1 MRFPPLHEARF
12 VRRLNRFAATV
23 SLNGR
28 EVMVHVANSGR
39 MRELLLPGNLCY
51 LTDQPCSH
59 RKTAFDLTL
68 VAIDA
73 VDVAAVRESP
83 APYAASLE
91 SPSDPRTL
99 VSADARLPNALVWEA
114 WRDGALSRFEGYVTA
129 RREVRYYDSRLDLLF
144 SSPDG
149 QCYVEIKSVT
159 LVQDGVAR
167 FPDAPTDR
175 GRRHVSTLVHAVEE
189 GHRAAAVFVIQRG
202 DADALSPYD
211 AHDPLFGEAL
221 REAVAAGVEAYAFTC
236 SVTRES
242 ITIAG
247 EVPVLL

>member
-39 MRELLLPGNLCY
+39 MRELLQPGNLCY
-51 LTDQPCSH
+51 LTGQPGSH
-59 RKTAFDLTL
+59 RKTTL
-68 VAIDA
+68 ST
-73 VDVAAVRESP
+73 SP
-83 APYAASLE
+83 SSPSTASTLRLYASLRRPTPRAASC
-91 SPSDPRTL
+91 PSDARTL

-114 WRDGALSRFEGYVTA
+114 WRDGALPRFEDYPSA
-129 RREVRYYDSRLDLLF
+129 RREVRYHDSRLDLLL
-144 SSPDG
+144 SSPDE

-175 GRRHVSTLVHAVEE
+175 GRRHVSTLVRAVR
-189 GHRAAAVFVIQRG
+189 GRPPRRGRFRHTTRRRLAPSPPTTPMTRSSARRCARPLPRASRPTP
-202 DADALSPYD
+202 SP
-211 AHDPLFGEAL
+211 APSPG
-221 REAVAAGVEAYAFTC
+221 
-236 SVTRES
+236 S
-242 ITIAG
+242 
-247 EVPVLL
+247 P

>member
-23 SLNGR
+23 SLDGR

-39 MRELLLPGNLCY
+39 MRELLQPGNLCY
-51 LTDQPCSH
+51 LTEQPGSH

-68 VAIDA
+68 VAIDG
-73 VDVAAVRESP
+73 VAAVAVREAP
-83 APYAASLE
+83 APYAAGREL
-91 SPSDPRTL
+91 PIDDRTL

-114 WRDGALSRFEGYVTA
+114 WRDGALPHFEGYEMA
-129 RREVRYYDSRLDLLF
+129 RREVRYHDSRLDILL
-144 SSPDG
+144 SSPDE

-167 FPDAPTDR
+167 FPDAPTER
-175 GRRHVSTLVHAVEE
+175 GRRHVSTLVRAVRE
-189 GHRAAAVFVIQRG
+189 GHRAAAVFVIQRA
-202 DADALSPYD
+202 DARALSPYD
-211 AHDPLFGEAL
+211 DHDPLFGEAL

-236 SVTRES
+236 SVTRET

>member
-1 MRFPPLHEARF
+1 MRLPPLHEARF

-39 MRELLLPGNLCY
+39 LRELLQPGSLCY
-51 LTDQPCSH
+51 LTDQPASH
-59 RKTAFDLTL
+59 RKTAFDLSL
-68 VAIDA
+68 VAIDRPQG
-73 VDVAAVRESP
+73 DGVREPS
-83 APYAASLE
+83 AAYGTERGQAQDSI
-91 SPSDPRTL
+91 L

-114 WRDGALSRFEGYVTA
+114 WRDGTLPHFEGYPSA
-129 RREVRYYDSRLDLLF
+129 RREVRYHDSRLDLLL
-144 SSPDG
+144 SSPDEL
-149 QCYVEIKSVT
+149 CYVEIKSVT
-159 LVQDGVAR
+159 LVQGGVAR

-175 GRRHVSTLVHAVEE
+175 GRRHVSTLVRAVRE

-202 DADALSPYD
+202 DARALSPYD
-211 AHDPLFGEAL
+211 AHDPLFGAAL

-242 ITIAG
+242 IAIAG

>member
-1 MRFPPLHEARF
+1 MRLPPLHEARF

-39 MRELLLPGNLCY
+39 LRELLQPGSLCY
-51 LTDQPCSH
+51 LTEQPASH
-59 RKTAFDLTL
+59 RKTAFDLSL
-68 VAIDA
+68 VAIDRPRGDG
-73 VDVAAVRESP
+73 VREPVAAYGTERGQAQDSI
-83 APYAASLE
+83 
-91 SPSDPRTL
+91 L

-114 WRDGALSRFEGYVTA
+114 WRDGELPRFEGYPSA
-129 RREVRYYDSRLDLLF
+129 RREVRYHDSRLDLLL
-144 SSPDG
+144 SSPDEL
-149 QCYVEIKSVT
+149 CYVEIKSVT

-175 GRRHVSTLVHAVEE
+175 GRRHVSTLVRAVEE

-202 DADALSPYD
+202 DARALSPYD
-211 AHDPLFGEAL
+211 AHDPLFGAAL

-236 SVTRES
+236 AVTRES

-247 EVPVLL
+247 QVPVLL

>member
-39 MRELLLPGNLCY
+39 LRELLQPGSLCY
-51 LTDQPCSH
+51 LTEQPGSH
-59 RKTAFDLTL
+59 RKTAFDLAL
-68 VAIDA
+68 VAIERPGYEG
-73 VDVAAVRESP
+73 VREP
-83 APYAASLE
+83 QAPYDLAHEQSTAG
-91 SPSDPRTL
+91 TIL
-99 VSADARLPNALVWEA
+99 VSADSRLPNALVWEA
-114 WRDGALSRFEGYVTA
+114 WHDGTLPHLEGYPSA
-129 RREVRYYDSRLDLLF
+129 RREVRYHDSRLDMLLE
-144 SSPDG
+144 SSEG
-149 QCYVEIKSVT
+149 KCYVEVKSVT

-175 GRRHVSTLVHAVEE
+175 GRRHVATLVHAVEE
-189 GHRAAAVFVIQRG
+189 GYRAAAVFVIQR
-202 DADALSPYD
+202 ADAVGLSPYD
-211 AHDPLFGEAL
+211 AHDPLFGAAL

-236 SVTRES
+236 AVTRES

-247 EVPVLL
+247 EVQVLL

>member
-1 MRFPPLHEARF
+1 MRFPPLLEARF

-23 SLNGR
+23 SLGGR

-39 MRELLLPGNLCY
+39 MRELLQPGNLCY
-51 LTDQPCSH
+51 LTDQPGSH

-73 VDVAAVRESP
+73 VGAAAVRESP
-83 APYAASLE
+83 APYAAGRE
-91 SPSDPRTL
+91 SPSNASTL

-114 WRDGALSRFEGYVTA
+114 WRDGALPRFEGYPSA
-129 RREVRYYDSRLDLLF
+129 RREVRYHDSRLDLLL
-144 SSPDG
+144 SSPDE

-167 FPDAPTDR
+167 FPDAPTER
-175 GRRHVSTLVHAVEE
+175 GRRHVSTLVRAVEE

-202 DADALSPYD
+202 DARALSPYD